1 MALRM
6 NSHVHT
12 PSILRRASSRLV
24 VDDAFTLWPSLD
36 VLERDPFVCFADDDN
51 DDNDDKDDKG
61 KQKTFTQEDVDRIV
75 QRRLK
80 KETSER
86 EALAKQ
92 LDELKQ
98 QLEDSKVDDN
108 GEKVSPTKKLERAL
122 ERANAKIA
130 ELETKA
136 KESETKATTQVG
148 ALKRAALERQAMAA
162 LVASGALPTATKHAM
177 AAFLAESGAEVEFEE
192 TGARFIVTVDGTP
205 YEDDGSGVE
214 LSKAAAKWLATNKHF
229 AKAPD
234 GGGGSDPKTKDP
246 NAGPKGLDLEKASTE
261 DLLSAGLSA
270 PAKK

>member
-12 PSILRRASSRLV
+12 PSILRRAPSRLV

-36 VLERDPFVCFADDDN
+36 VLERDPFICFADDD
-51 DDNDDKDDKG
+51 DDKDDKDDKG
-61 KQKTFTQEDVDRIV
+61 KQKIFTQEDVDRIV

-86 EALAKQ
+86 EGLAKQ
-92 LDELKQ
+92 LEDLKK
-98 QLEDSKVDDN
+98 QLDDSKVDDD

-136 KESETKATTQVG
+136 KEAETKATTHVG
-148 ALKRAALERQAMAA
+148 QLKRAALERQAMAA
-162 LVASGALPTATKHAM
+162 LVANGALPTATKHAM
-177 AAFLAESGAEVEFEE
+177 AAFLAESGAEVEFEDN
-192 TGARFIVTVDGTP
+192 GARFVVTVDGTP
-205 YEDDGSGVE
+205 FEDDGSGAE
-214 LSKAAAKWLATNKHF
+214 LGKAAAKWLATNKHF

-234 GGGGSDPKTKDP
+234 GGGGSDPKAKGP
-246 NAGPKGLDLEKASTE
+246 NAGPSSIDLEKASAE

-270 PAKK
+270 PMKTK

>member
-12 PSILRRASSRLV
+12 PSILRRAPSRLV

-36 VLERDPFVCFADDDN
+36 VLERDPFVCFADDD
-51 DDNDDKDDKG
+51 DKDDKDDKG
-61 KQKTFTQEDVDRIV
+61 KTFTQEDVDRIV

-80 KETSER
+80 KETAER
-86 EALAKQ
+86 ESLAKQ
-92 LDELKQ
+92 LEDLKKQ
-98 QLEDSKVDDN
+98 IDDSKVDDD

-136 KESETKATTQVG
+136 KEAETKATTHVS

-162 LVASGALPTATKHAM
+162 LVSSGALPSATKHAM

-205 YEDDGSGVE
+205 FEDDGSGAE
-214 LSKAAAKWLATNKHF
+214 LSKAAAKWLAANKHF
-229 AKAPD
+229 AKAPE
-234 GGGGSDPKTKDP
+234 GGGGSDPKTKGP
-246 NAGPKGLDLEKASTE
+246 NAGPSSLDLEKASTE

-270 PAKK
+270 PMKSK